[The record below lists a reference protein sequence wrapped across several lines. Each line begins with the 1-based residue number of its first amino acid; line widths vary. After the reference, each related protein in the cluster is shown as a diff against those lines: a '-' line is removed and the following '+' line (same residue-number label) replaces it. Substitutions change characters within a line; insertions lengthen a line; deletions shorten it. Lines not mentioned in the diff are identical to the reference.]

1 MPTVLTKTLDRAV
14 RVVTTWLSRR
24 SAFQVVS
31 FCLLYLAF
39 LGAIDAQLYESV
51 SFSVYYVVPVAFT
64 AWFAGRR
71 SGFAM
76 ACLSAA
82 VMLASNLY
90 YSGVRIAWIIH
101 VWNAGM
107 NGTMFSAMA
116 FLLDYLRRALTQEKI
131 LAVRDPLTGLC
142 NRRGFFERL
151 EDEARRAKRYGRPFS
166 LAVIDIDDFKAVND
180 FGGHARG
187 DRLLQAVSTAMKGG
201 LRSVDLASRIGGDEF
216 AVILPETPRE
226 GAREAVKRLMSALAD
241 ATAVSGTVVTFSV
254 GVASCPEDGSDAD
267 DIVNRADLLMYKAKK
282 GGKNRVEYAA

>member
-1 MPTVLTKTLDRAV
+1 
-14 RVVTTWLSRR
+14 
-24 SAFQVVS
+24 VVS
-31 FCLLYLAF
+31 SCLVYLAV
-39 LGAIDAQLYESV
+39 LGAVDAQLYESV
-51 SFSVYYVVPVAFT
+51 SFSVYYIVPVAFT

-76 ACLSAA
+76 ACLSAV

-101 VWNAGM
+101 IWNAGM

-116 FLLDYLRRALTQEKI
+116 FLLDYLRRVLTQEKI

-151 EDEARRAKRYGRPFS
+151 EDEARRARRYGRSFS

-187 DRLLQAVSTAMKGG
+187 DRLLQAISAGMKRV
-201 LRSVDLASRIGGDEF
+201 LRSADLAARIGGDEF
-216 AVILPETPRE
+216 AVLFPETPRE
-226 GAREAVKRLMSALAD
+226 GAREAVKRLLAALAE

-254 GVASCPEDGSDAD
+254 GVASCPEDGTNAD